1 MYHIKSGGSPLYLDT
16 LLKLSVG
23 LAALLTIIR
32 LLGKKE
38 LAQLTPY
45 DFIYTLVLGGIL
57 EESLFD
63 EKVKITHFL
72 FAIVVW
78 GLLIYLIEKATKKW
92 NPIRVLLKGEP
103 VKLISDGKLDM
114 QKFNKHQLEM
124 EQLRSALRKQGI
136 FSLQEVRD
144 LFLEPGGD
152 ITINKYVLYE
162 PVKNKDFPTKASDQE
177 PTVLLIDEGKIKE
190 DVLAFIKK
198 DHPWLMMKL
207 SENGYHDPKSIAY
220 CEWSETEGFF
230 IRSY

>member
-1 MYHIKSGGSPLYLDT
+1 MYLDT
-16 LLKLSVG
+16 LLKLGVG
-23 LAALLTIIR
+23 LASLLTIIR

-45 DFIYTLVLGGIL
+45 DFIYTLILGSIL

-63 EKVKITHFL
+63 EKIKIYHFL
-72 FAIVVW
+72 FAISIW
-78 GLLIYLIEKATKKW
+78 GILIFLIEQATRQW

-103 VKLISDGKLDM
+103 VQLISDGKLDM
-114 QKFNKHQLEM
+114 NKFNKHHLEM

-136 FSLQEVRD
+136 FSLREVRD

-152 ITINKYVLYE
+152 ITINKYALYE
-162 PVKNKDFPTKASDQE
+162 PVTNNDLISEAKDQE
-177 PTVLLIDEGKIKE
+177 PTILLIDDGNIKE
-190 DVLAFIKK
+190 DVLAYIKK
-198 DHPWLMMKL
+198 DHAWLMSNL
-207 SENGYHDPKSIAY
+207 LENGYNNSKSIAY

>member
-1 MYHIKSGGSPLYLDT
+1 MYLDT

-23 LAALLTIIR
+23 LVALLTIIR

-45 DFIYTLVLGGIL
+45 DFIYTLILGSIL

-63 EKVKITHFL
+63 QKIKITHFL
-72 FAIVVW
+72 FAISVW
-78 GLLIYLIEKATKKW
+78 GILIFLIEQATKQW

-114 QKFNKHQLEM
+114 QKFNKHHLEM

-136 FSLQEVRD
+136 FSLREVRD

-162 PVKNKDFPTKASDQE
+162 PVTNKDITTKPQDQE
-177 PTVLLIDEGKIKE
+177 PTILLIDEGDIKE
-190 DVLAFIKK
+190 DILAYIKK
-198 DHPWLMMKL
+198 DYSWLMTNLM
-207 SENGYHDPKSIAY
+207 ENGYNDPKSIAY

>member
-1 MYHIKSGGSPLYLDT
+1 M
-16 LLKLSVG
+16 
-23 LAALLTIIR
+23 
-32 LLGKKE
+32 
-38 LAQLTPY
+38 
-45 DFIYTLVLGGIL
+45 
-57 EESLFD
+57 
-63 EKVKITHFL
+63 
-72 FAIVVW
+72 VW

-198 DHPWLMMKL
+198 IIH
-207 SENGYHDPKSIAY
+207 G
-220 CEWSETEGFF
+220 
-230 IRSY
+230 